1 MKKSLLFRTTFH
13 QRYALGLINL
23 YRFSQLAVSAIP
35 ILVWSFQLWNTSIE
49 PPHYSLVL
57 SLYPSLWMMENLQ
70 ITHIFHPTF
79 SVSKNEIDLRRKLSV
94 RPVHCTLNC
103 KYWLVVSF
111 DFDWCVPKTVE
122 LKRTLIDVMLSLM
135 DHDVLEIAILTRKIW
150 QQSTIQGRSYFITTV
165 EFNVFQV

>member
-1 MKKSLLFRTTFH
+1 
-13 QRYALGLINL
+13 
-23 YRFSQLAVSAIP
+23 
-35 ILVWSFQLWNTSIE
+35 
-49 PPHYSLVL
+49 
-57 SLYPSLWMMENLQ
+57 MENLQ

-79 SVSKNEIDLRRKLSV
+79 SVSKNEIDLRRKLV
-94 RPVHCTLNC
+94 AYAYTQCTAHC
-103 KYWLVVSF
+103 KYWLVVVVSF

-165 EFNVFQV
+165 EFNVFQVYAAI